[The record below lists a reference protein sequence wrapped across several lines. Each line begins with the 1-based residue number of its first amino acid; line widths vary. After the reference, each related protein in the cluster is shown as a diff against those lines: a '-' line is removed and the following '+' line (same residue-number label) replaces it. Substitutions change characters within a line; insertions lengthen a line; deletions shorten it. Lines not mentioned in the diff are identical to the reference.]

1 MDEADLFWITGLLH
15 GRMPQLAPKVR
26 RAIDLAL
33 VDIAW
38 RTFVRDAGARDDGR
52 SDQASRPDDD
62 VLRTTDPRAGAVVG
76 FLASQA
82 GPLQS
87 AAKTIQLA
95 RGASGRRFSPE
106 ERAMLED
113 ARSALATARVSLR
126 SGPPHN
132 RLLAALCSLRTDWRF
147 ICPPPGRGAEAGG
160 AWAVN
165 LALLTMASPA
175 PVPGIVSRAIFRDD
189 LQLGTVQVIASWTK
203 AAHAVHERAIAIGE
217 RMQSADECMADV
229 PVNSRAH
236 DLAGPL
242 AAIGALHRSS
252 IKRGWQLSDAGVTL
266 VMRKLADRGVALQ
279 DRNGTIFWHL
289 SPQARSEIPPSN
301 SDRESVLSELADAV
315 AFADK
320 VLIKVSRSLD

>member
-26 RAIDLAL
+26 RAIDLAH
-33 VDIAW
+33 
-38 RTFVRDAGARDDGR
+38 AGARDDGR
-52 SDQASRPDDD
+52 SDQASRSDDD
-62 VLRTTDPRAGAVVG
+62 VLRTTDPRAGAVAG

-113 ARSALATARVSLR
+113 ARSALATASVSLR

-132 RLLAALCSLRTDWRF
+132 RLLAALRSLRADWRF

-165 LALLTMASPA
+165 LALLTMTSPA

-279 DRNGTIFWHL
+279 DRNGTIFWHM
-289 SPQARSEIPPSN
+289 STQARSEIPPSD
-301 SDRESVLSELADAV
+301 SDRESVLSDLADAV

-320 VLIKVSRSLD
+320 VLSKVARIRD

>member
-1 MDEADLFWITGLLH
+1 
-15 GRMPQLAPKVR
+15 
-26 RAIDLAL
+26 
-33 VDIAW
+33 
-38 RTFVRDAGARDDGR
+38 
-52 SDQASRPDDD
+52 
-62 VLRTTDPRAGAVVG
+62 
-76 FLASQA
+76 
-82 GPLQS
+82 
-87 AAKTIQLA
+87 
-95 RGASGRRFSPE
+95 
-106 ERAMLED
+106 
-113 ARSALATARVSLR
+113 
-126 SGPPHN
+126 
-132 RLLAALCSLRTDWRF
+132 
-147 ICPPPGRGAEAGG
+147 
-160 AWAVN
+160 
-165 LALLTMASPA
+165 MASPA

-203 AAHAVHERAIAIGE
+203 AAHAVHERAIAIAE

-301 SDRESVLSELADAV
+301 SDRQSVLSELADAV

-320 VLIKVSRSLD
+320 VLSKVARSRD